1 MIYLE
6 SDTSKLFAK
15 LVVKNYDRSTAELK
29 ENLTHYFYY
38 DTNENIIKHSIR
50 NEKDSIIEQTL
61 FSYDDLNRVETK
73 IYKIVQPKW
82 KKSRPPFTIESF
94 KYNIEKN
101 LVFKTTKKPNKKS
114 SKPKEY
120 PLSSVKIKQLDGNL
134 TLETTENNFDKK
146 GRNEYVFDKL
156 GNIISHKKYSTY
168 PQKND
173 IKEKEVQLFT
183 FMFDIIYR

>member
-1 MIYLE
+1 
-6 SDTSKLFAK
+6 
-15 LVVKNYDRSTAELK
+15 
-29 ENLTHYFYY
+29 
-38 DTNENIIKHSIR
+38 
-50 NEKDSIIEQTL
+50 
-61 FSYDDLNRVETK
+61 VETK
-73 IYKIVQPKW
+73 IYKIVQPIW

-120 PLSSVKIKQLDGNL
+120 PLSSVKVKPLDGNL

-156 GNIISHKKYSTY
+156 GNVISHKKYSTY
-168 PQKND
+168 SQKND
-173 IKEKEVQLFT
+173 KKEKEVQLFT